1 MKMLFRFS
9 LLLRF
14 RSFVHSLIRRCY
26 EYFLYFFS
34 TFPCLAQLVLGWRY
48 MNSEFLT
55 AQSQFPIRLERRK
68 HFLGTIG
75 MCSGH
80 GSLQVLCM
88 RTSTFSPPNFFLSLP
103 LSHFGIE
110 LLYLSKDIIKQT
122 DLHGDTWDDHKKRNR
137 GRKFL

>member
-68 HFLGTIG
+68 TFFGDHWNVFRAWFLVGPVYAYIY
-75 MCSGH
+75 
-80 GSLQVLCM
+80 VL
-88 RTSTFSPPNFFLSLP
+88 STKFFS
-103 LSHFGIE
+103 
-110 LLYLSKDIIKQT
+110 
-122 DLHGDTWDDHKKRNR
+122 
-137 GRKFL
+137 